1 MVAGHV
7 ILLHGLFRT
16 RFSLWKLQRA
26 LEDQGYKVWNKS
38 YPSTRQSI
46 KEHAQTIFEKLG
58 PELKEIDAPLHIV
71 THSLGGIVARSLLS
85 QFGEQLPTVQR
96 MVQLAPPNQGV
107 QIVDHL
113 KHLWLFKV
121 VAGQAGRELSQDHLG
136 PAEIHG
142 HYPCPEGVEVGVI
155 AGGTGNEKGYA
166 PWLQGDNDGTV
177 EVAATYLSGAK
188 DHILLPH
195 IHTFIMNA
203 SETLEN
209 TLHFLENGEFTPE
222 APRVPKKVMDEA

>member
-7 ILLHGLFRT
+7 LLLHGLFRT

-38 YPSTRQSI
+38 YPSTRRSI
-46 KEHAQTIFEKLG
+46 KEHAAFIFEKLEPHFG
-58 PELKEIDAPLHIV
+58 EIDGPLHIV
-71 THSLGGIVARSLLS
+71 THSLGGIVARSLLAEYR
-85 QFGEQLPTVQR
+85 EQLPTIQR

-113 KHLWLFKV
+113 KHLWLFKM

-136 PAEIHG
+136 PSDING
-142 HYPCPEGVEVGVI
+142 HYPLPEGVEVGVI
-155 AGGTGNEKGYA
+155 AGGTGTDKGYA
-166 PWLQGDNDGTV
+166 PWLDGDNDGTV
-177 EVAATYLSGAK
+177 EVASTHLSGAK

-209 TLHFLENGEFTPE
+209 TLHFLENGEFTPS
-222 APRVPKKVMDEA
+222 ASRVPGKVMDEA